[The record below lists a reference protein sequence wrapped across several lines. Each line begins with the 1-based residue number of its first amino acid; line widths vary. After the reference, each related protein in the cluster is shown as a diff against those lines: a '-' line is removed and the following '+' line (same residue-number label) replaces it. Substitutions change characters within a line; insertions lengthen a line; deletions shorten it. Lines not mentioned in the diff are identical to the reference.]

1 MTRNIV
7 EIHAI
12 NDEDQTWTATYIV
25 YDPESK
31 DAVVIDPVLDI
42 DTMPWRTSTDSLDK
56 VCSFIEQH
64 NLKVHWI
71 LDTHVHADHLSGAS
85 ELKSRLNAPIAINA
99 NVTRVQE
106 IFSGIFN
113 IPDNPSD
120 GSQFDQLLHDNDQL
134 NAGTLKIDVMH
145 TPGHTPAC
153 SCYRIGDAVFTGD
166 VMFMPDIGVARCDFP
181 EGSARDLYRSV
192 TTRLYTLNDNTR
204 VFSGHDYPENR
215 KFRNQTT
222 IGECK
227 SSNVDLP
234 EGISEEDF
242 VKRTE
247 ARDGKLP
254 APRLLFPSLLANI
267 NAGRLPKAESNDVSY
282 LKIPVNFL

>member
-1 MTRNIV
+1 M

-12 NDEDQTWTATYIV
+12 NDEGQTWTATYIV
-25 YDPESK
+25 FDPASK

-56 VCSFIEQH
+56 LCDFIKSNDL
-64 NLKVHWI
+64 NLHWI

-85 ELKSRLNAPIAINA
+85 ELKTRLSAPIAINT
-99 NVTRVQE
+99 NVIRVQE
-106 IFSGIFN
+106 IFSDIFN
-113 IPDNPSD
+113 MPDYPSD
-120 GSQFDQLLHDNDQL
+120 GSQFDRLLNDNDKL
-134 NAGTLKIDVMH
+134 TAGTLKIDVMH

-153 SCYRIGDAVFTGD
+153 SCYRIEDAVFTGD
-166 VMFMPDIGVARCDFP
+166 VMFMPDVGVARCDFP
-181 EGSARDLYRSV
+181 EGSAHNLYHSV
-192 TTRLYTLNDNTR
+192 MTRLYTLPNETR
-204 VFSGHDYPENR
+204 IFAGHDYPDGRE
-215 KFRNQTT
+215 FRNQTT

-227 SSNVDLP
+227 DSNIDLP
-234 EGISEEDF
+234 ADISEEEF

-247 ARDGKLP
+247 ARDRKLA

-267 NAGRLPKAESNDVSY
+267 NAGRLPKAESNNISY